1 MSLITRC
8 PACSTLFRVVPD
20 QLRISAG
27 WVRCGHCAEV
37 FDAQAHLQASTPG
50 AERPEARPPASAPP
64 APEPAPAPEPEP
76 EPIPNLASLLR
87 QPEQAD
93 APAASAAWSGEPT
106 ESAGAAISDG
116 GAAEPAVLPPIAEPL
131 AAAAPPVTAVDFVLS
146 DLGRNG
152 EASQLDP
159 NAGLLAVEDAT
170 PETPS
175 FVAQARRRAFWASR
189 PVRLGL
195 GVALVVLALGLGLQ
209 VALGQRDWLA
219 ARHPQLAPALAALC
233 RPLGCAV
240 QPYRRLDAIVID
252 SSSFNREGPDAFR
265 FSLTLR
271 NSADLPVA
279 TPALELALT
288 DVQDQVL
295 VRRVVHPADLG
306 APAALAAR
314 GEFSGASALTV
325 ADASQPS
332 AIVGYRLN
340 AFYP

>member
-1 MSLITRC
+1 MNLITCC
-8 PACSTLFRVVPD
+8 PACSTLFKVVPD

-37 FDAQAHLQASTPG
+37 FDAQAHLQPQGLG
-50 AERPEARPPASAPP
+50 AEVPQTIAPVSVPA
-64 APEPAPAPEPEP
+64 P
-76 EPIPNLASLLR
+76 EPIPNFASLLR
-87 QPEQAD
+87 QPDQPD
-93 APAASAAWSGEPT
+93 AVAVSPVAWPDE
-106 ESAGAAISDG
+106 
-116 GAAEPAVLPPIAEPL
+116 AAEPAGAASADVGAAVPVVVPLVADPAAAEP
-131 AAAAPPVTAVDFVLS
+131 VTTVDFVLS
-146 DLGRNG
+146 DLGRN
-152 EASQLDP
+152 EEDSQFDP
-159 NAGLLAVEDAT
+159 GDGLPSAPSAADDA
-170 PETPS
+170 PQETPS

-195 GVALVVLALGLGLQ
+195 GLAVVVLALGLGLQ
-209 VALGQRDWLA
+209 MIVSQRDWLA

-233 RPLGCAV
+233 HPLGCAV
-240 QPYRRLDAIVID
+240 QPYRRLEAIVID
-252 SSSFNREGPDAFR
+252 SSSFNREGPNAFR

-271 NSADLPVA
+271 NSAGLPVA

-288 DVQDQVL
+288 DVQDQVM